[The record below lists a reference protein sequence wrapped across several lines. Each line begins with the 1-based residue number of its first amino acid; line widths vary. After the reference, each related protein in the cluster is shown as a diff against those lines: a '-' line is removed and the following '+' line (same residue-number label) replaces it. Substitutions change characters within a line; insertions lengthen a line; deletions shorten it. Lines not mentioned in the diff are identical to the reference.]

1 MLGLLAGLA
10 FALLFIGLDRAGT
23 RSGAWPLVSSELVG
37 FALLLPFGVR
47 AYARVGPPPSRDL
60 ALIIGVGVIGGIAG
74 LLFLA
79 ATGHGQLA
87 IVAVVTSLYPA
98 FTVLLARVFLAEH
111 WSRPQAIGLA
121 VAAAAIVLVSVG

>member
-1 MLGLLAGLA
+1 ML
-10 FALLFIGLDRAGT
+10 
-23 RSGAWPLVSSELVG
+23 LV
-37 FALLLPFGVR
+37 PFGVR

-60 ALIIGVGVIGGIAG
+60 ALIVGVGVIGGVAG

-111 WSRPQAIGLA
+111 WSRTQVIGLA